1 MVPFLPVLFGAVKSA
16 AFATD
21 AMGPYFDLKGI
32 NSILEQAAVTDNQ
45 IWSFRQ
51 FGGAA
56 LVLECIPILT
66 LFLQFV
72 TTVAAAMWAADL
84 EKQGVSLTKKEV
96 VAEAEAKVS

>member
-1 MVPFLPVLFGAVKSA
+1 MLFGAIKSSS
-16 AFATD
+16 FATN
-21 AMGPYFDLKGI
+21 ALSPYFELKGI
-32 NSILEQAAVTDNQ
+32 TSPLEQAAIEDAH

-56 LVLECIPILT
+56 LVLECIPVLT

-84 EKQGVSLTKKEV
+84 EKQGVSLVKKESV
-96 VAEAEAKVS
+96 PEDAKAN